1 MKRLPR
7 LVAAIAAIVV
17 AAVAATVVLAA
28 DGGLSGVHVTPLSQG
43 TIGTKVKAS
52 TAGIKIKTL
61 GPRLVLVTAITV
73 DPGGTFGWHSHP
85 GPVLVTVNKGTLTLY
100 RAHGKDCVKST
111 YNPGDAFVEPGADV
125 HLGRNEGSEP
135 VELNAIFLA
144 PTGTSEFVKPQN
156 EPKAC
161 NV

>member
-1 MKRLPR
+1 MKRLSV
-7 LVAAIAAIVV
+7 LVAAV
-17 AAVAATVVLAA
+17 AVCAVAATVVLAA

-43 TIGTKVKAS
+43 TVGTKVKAN
-52 TAGIKIKTL
+52 TAGIKIRTL

-85 GPVLVTVNKGTLTLY
+85 GPVLVTVNKGSLTVY
-100 RAHGKDCVKST
+100 RAHGSECTKSAFG
-111 YNPGDAFVEPGADV
+111 PGDAFVEPGADV
-125 HLGRNEGSEP
+125 HLGRNEGAEP

-144 PTGTSEFVKPQN
+144 PTGTTEFVKPQQQ
-156 EPKAC
+156 PKAC

>member
-1 MKRLPR
+1 MKRLST
-7 LVAAIAAIVV
+7 LAAAIAV

-28 DGGLSGVHVTPLSQG
+28 GGGPSGVQVTPLSQG
-43 TIGTKVKAS
+43 TIHTKVKANS
-52 TAGIKIKTL
+52 AGIKIKTL

-73 DPGGTFGWHSHP
+73 EPGGTFGWHSHP

-100 RAHGKDCVKST
+100 RAHGSDCVKST
-111 YNPGDAFVEPGADV
+111 FGPGDAFVEQGGDV
-125 HLGRNEGSEP
+125 HLGRNEGSDP
-135 VELNAIFLA
+135 VELNATFLA
-144 PTGTSEFVKPQN
+144 PTGTSEFVQPQQ

>member
-1 MKRLPR
+1 MKRLSMLAAALA
-7 LVAAIAAIVV
+7 LVVA

-28 DGGLSGVHVTPLSQG
+28 DGGLSGVHVTPLSAG
-43 TIGTKVKAS
+43 TLHTKVKAS
-52 TAGIKIKTL
+52 SAGIKIRTL
-61 GPRLVLVTAITV
+61 GPRMVLLTEITV

-85 GPVLVTVNKGTLTLY
+85 GPVLVTVNKGTLTVY
-100 RAHGKDCVKST
+100 RAHGSDCVKSSFG
-111 YNPGDAFVEPGADV
+111 PGDAFVEPGGDV

-135 VELNAIFLA
+135 TVLNAIFLA
-144 PTGTSEFVKPQN
+144 PTGTNEFVQPQQ

>member
-1 MKRLPR
+1 MKRLSR

-43 TIGTKVKAS
+43 TIATKVKA
-52 TAGIKIKTL
+52 AGIKIRTL
-61 GPRLVLVTAITV
+61 GPRLVLVTSITV

-100 RAHGKDCVKST
+100 RAHGSDCVKSAFG
-111 YNPGDAFVEPGADV
+111 PGDAFVEPGADV

-135 VELNAIFLA
+135 TVLNAIFLA
-144 PTGTSEFVKPQN
+144 PTGTSEFVKPQPQ
-156 EPKAC
+156 PKAC

>member
-1 MKRLPR
+1 MKRLSR

-43 TIGTKVKAS
+43 TIATKVKAN
-52 TAGIKIKTL
+52 TAGIKIRTL
-61 GPRLVLVTAITV
+61 GPRLVLVTSITV

-100 RAHGKDCVKST
+100 RAHGSDCVKST
-111 YNPGDAFVEPGADV
+111 FSAGGAFVEPGADV

-144 PTGTSEFVKPQN
+144 PTGTSEFVKPQ
-156 EPKAC
+156 EQPKAC